1 MRFLSSGD
9 TALIVEFAD
18 TIDRAA
24 SARIVRLAAVIE
36 AARLPGVI
44 EVVPTIRSLMVVY
57 DPTRTRRG
65 ELESKIGALESA
77 PDAAGTPVRRWTIP
91 VSYAEEDAPDLA
103 DVAAE
108 TRLSRDEAI
117 ARHAGVTYHV
127 YMLGFLPG
135 FAYMGDLDAALRLPR
150 RRNPRT
156 RVPAGSIAIAQQLTA
171 IYPAESPGGWHLIGR
186 TPVRFFDP
194 GATPPAL
201 LAPGDQ
207 VRFAPISNAEYR
219 KIAGAVAAGSLRLSY
234 EAIG

>member
-24 SARIVRLAAVIE
+24 SARVVRLAAALE
-36 AARLPGVI
+36 AARPPGMI
-44 EVVPTIRSLMVVY
+44 EVVPTIRSLMVIY

-65 ELESKIGALESA
+65 ALEAAIGALGSA
-77 PDAAGTPVRRWTIP
+77 PDVGAAPARCWTIP

-103 DVAAE
+103 NVAAE
-108 TRLSRDEAI
+108 TQLSRNDVI
-117 ARHAGVTYHV
+117 ARHSGVTYHV

-135 FAYMGDLDAALRLPR
+135 FAYMGDVDAALRLPR

-156 RVPAGSIAIAQQLTA
+156 RVAAGSIAIAQQLTA

-194 GATPPAL
+194 GAEPPAV

-207 VRFAPISNAEYR
+207 VRFAPISSAEYR
-219 KIAGAVAAGSLRLSY
+219 EIASAVAAGSHCLRF
-234 EAIG
+234 EVIG

>member
-1 MRFLSSGD
+1 LRFLSSGD

-18 TIDRAA
+18 AIDRAI
-24 SARIVRLAAVIE
+24 SARIMRLAAAIE

-44 EVVPTIRSLMVVY
+44 ELVPTIRSLMVVY

-65 ELESKIGALESA
+65 ELESEIGALESA
-77 PDAAGTPVRRWTIP
+77 PDAGGAPVRRWTIP

-117 ARHAGVTYHV
+117 ARHTGVTYHV

-186 TPVRFFDP
+186 TPVRFFMPLGD
-194 GATPPAL
+194 PPAL

-219 KIAGAVAAGSLRLSY
+219 KIAGAVAAGSHRLSY

>member
-18 TIDRAA
+18 NIDRAA
-24 SARIVRLAAVIE
+24 SARIVRLASTLAV
-36 AARLPGVI
+36 APPPGMI

-65 ELESKIGALESA
+65 ELEAAIGALETA
-77 PDAAGTPVRRWTIP
+77 PDVGGAPARRWTIP
-91 VSYAEEDAPDLA
+91 VSYADEHAPDLPH
-103 DVAAE
+103 VAAE
-108 TRLSRDEAI
+108 TRLSREDTI
-117 ARHAGVTYHV
+117 ARHAGATYHV

-194 GATPPAL
+194 GADPPAVL
-201 LAPGDQ
+201 TPGDQ

-219 KIAGAVAAGSLRLSY
+219 KIAVAVAARSYRLSS
-234 EAIG
+234 EVAG

>member
-18 TIDRAA
+18 AIDRAA
-24 SARIVRLAAVIE
+24 SARIMRLAAALE
-36 AARLPGVI
+36 TAGPPGMI

-65 ELESKIGALESA
+65 ELETAIRALGSA
-77 PDAAGTPVRRWTIP
+77 PAPRGAPARRWTIP
-91 VSYAEEDAPDLA
+91 VSYAHEDAPDLA
-103 DVAAE
+103 HVAAE
-108 TRLSRDEAI
+108 TGLARQDAI
-117 ARHAGVTYHV
+117 ARHGGVTYHV

-135 FAYMGDLDAALRLPR
+135 FAYMGDLDEALRLPR

-156 RVPAGSIAIAQQLTA
+156 RVPAGSIAIAQQLPA

-186 TPVRFFDP
+186 TPARFFDP
-194 GATPPAL
+194 SVDPPAA

-207 VRFAPISNAEYR
+207 VRFTPISSAEYR
-219 KIAGAVAAGSLRLSY
+219 KIAGAVAARSYRLPS
-234 EAIG
+234 EVVG